1 MVLLALFQWERS
13 EQAGRWTR
21 HPEASTSKAQ
31 QSPATRGPI
40 RQWRS
45 VISGDQNKSPPKRPR
60 ASPTCHLIHTASYI
74 NTLVAGENH
83 KSEKKKNKKKGIP
96 PTRKRR
102 DSSPQP
108 PLCSDL
114 RRSLAGGLR
123 PAAPPIQDA
132 FVRAG
137 MLLLLVPAPSPP
149 RRRALVP
156 LRLRAPPEALVL
168 ACPIPHLVLLTLVP
182 ARSPP

>member
-1 MVLLALFQWERS
+1 VEK
-13 EQAGRWTR
+13 R
-21 HPEASTSKAQ
+21 HFRRPKQKPPQKAQ
-31 QSPATRGPI
+31 SQPHVSPYPHGLLYKHPR
-40 RQWRS
+40 RWR
-45 VISGDQNKSPPKRPR
+45 KSQVR
-60 ASPTCHLIHTASYI
+60 
-74 NTLVAGENH
+74 
-83 KSEKKKNKKKGIP
+83 KKKNKKKGIP

-137 MLLLLVPAPSPP
+137 LLLLLVPAPSPP

-156 LRLRAPPEALVL
+156 LRLRAPPQALVL

>member
-83 KSEKKKNKKKGIP
+83 KSEKKRIR
-96 PTRKRR
+96 RKESLLRGSEEIRR
-102 DSSPQP
+102 LSRLSAQI
-108 PLCSDL
+108 C
-114 RRSLAGGLR
+114 GGAS
-123 PAAPPIQDA
+123 PAACA
-132 FVRAG
+132 
-137 MLLLLVPAPSPP
+137 P
-149 RRRALVP
+149 RRRRSKMPSCVQGCCCCSS
-156 LRLRAPPEALVL
+156 LRLLPRDDALSSPSACAHRLKPWSWRAQ
-168 ACPIPHLVLLTLVP
+168 
-182 ARSPP
+182 SPTSSS